1 MGNKI
6 KLGLYDAVG
15 KLYEI
20 VEVDEDCIS
29 VSVEGKVSVLADV
42 DCEEVWEILR
52 GRDVRV
58 IEGEEE
64 EEEEEEE

>member
-58 IEGEEE
+58 IEEEE
-64 EEEEEEE
+64 EEEEEE